1 MLDNLQPL
9 ALAAK
14 ISISLR
20 NLQYKSYNVRTVGK
34 EHSLLSTKQY
44 EVYGIRLHSLII
56 KNSYS
61 SEVGALLG
69 IERVC

>member
-1 MLDNLQPL
+1 MLDSLQPL
-9 ALAAK
+9 ALAAE

-20 NLQYKSYNVRTVGK
+20 NLQYKSYNVRTDGK

-44 EVYGIRLHSLII
+44 EVYWIKLHRLII

-61 SEVGALLG
+61 SEVGALLR